1 MYSLSFWYLWKL
13 ITIPCNIFKV
23 SCYQSLG
30 LQNNTEIKS
39 NLPEVTNSV
48 SNNQALKYRVLPVTL
63 LPLHRDY

>member
-1 MYSLSFWYLWKL
+1 MEANYYSLLTFSRYHAIKAEAY
-13 ITIPCNIFKV
+13 T
-23 SCYQSLG
+23 
-30 LQNNTEIKS
+30 NNTEIKS